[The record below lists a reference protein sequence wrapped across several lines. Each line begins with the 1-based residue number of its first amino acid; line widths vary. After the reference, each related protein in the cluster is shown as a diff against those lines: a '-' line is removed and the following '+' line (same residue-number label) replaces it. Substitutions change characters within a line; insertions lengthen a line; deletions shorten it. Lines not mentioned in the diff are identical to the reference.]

1 MTPGRPQRVVVVG
14 GDLGYLVRFR
24 GQLLRALVAGGHD
37 VIVAAP
43 ETDRSAPGRL
53 AAMGVTY
60 HRASLNR
67 TGMNPLRDLRD
78 QYAMASWFRTVRPDV
93 VFAYGAKPIVV
104 ALAAAWLAGVPRRYA
119 MLAGLGFAFAFT
131 HDGQRSVKRALARQV
146 QKATYRW
153 LFPGCG
159 RVIFHNHEDRDE
171 LVRRRLV
178 PLERTTVVA
187 GSGVDVSEFSPTVAP
202 TVPPTFLFVGRMLRS
217 KGVHELV
224 EAARL
229 LRAEVPNAEVHFV
242 GGMDQNPDTIDVGLL
257 DAAVARGDVI
267 YHGQVDDVRPFLRD
281 CSVFVLPSY
290 REGLPRSAL
299 EALATGRTTIVT
311 DAPGCREVV
320 RHGRHGA
327 LVPVRDAPA
336 LADAMIAYARDPERI
351 VREGAEARRTA
362 EQDFDVRIVTAAML
376 AALDLTGDASVS

>member
-1 MTPGRPQRVVVVG
+1 MTARGAQRVVIVG

-43 ETDRSAPGRL
+43 KTDPSAPGRL
-53 AAMGVTY
+53 EAMGVTY

-78 QYAMASWFRTVRPDV
+78 QFAMARWFREVRPDV

-104 ALAAAWLAGVPRRYA
+104 ALAAASFARVPRRYA

-146 QKATYRW
+146 QKAMYRW
-153 LFPGCG
+153 LFPSCE

-178 PLERTTVVA
+178 ALEHTTVVA
-187 GSGVDVSEFSPTVAP
+187 GSGVDVAEFTA
-202 TVPPTFLFVGRMLRS
+202 TVPPTTPPTFMFVGRMLRS
-217 KGVHELV
+217 KGVEELV
-224 EAARL
+224 RAAHQ
-229 LRAEVPNAEVHFV
+229 LRAKVPDAEVHLV
-242 GGMDQNPDTIDVGLL
+242 GGMDQNPDAIDVGVLR
-257 DAAVARGDVI
+257 AAVDQGDVV
-267 YHGQVDDVRPFLRD
+267 YHGQIADVRPYLRA

-299 EALATGRTTIVT
+299 EALASGRTTIVS

-327 LVPVRDAPA
+327 LVPVRNVPA
-336 LADAMIAYARDPERI
+336 LAATMIEYARDPERI

-362 EQDFDVRIVTAAML
+362 EEDYDVRIVTESML
-376 AALDLTGDASVS
+376 AALDLAGDASVS